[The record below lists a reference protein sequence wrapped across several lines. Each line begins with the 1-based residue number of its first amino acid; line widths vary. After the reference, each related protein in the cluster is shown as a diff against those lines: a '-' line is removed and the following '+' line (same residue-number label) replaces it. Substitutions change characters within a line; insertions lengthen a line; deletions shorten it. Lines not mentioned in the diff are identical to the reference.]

1 MRASRWNR
9 VRGHV
14 PGEGVRL
21 WVRHSGSLSPCA
33 GPRGWAGRM
42 PGTFRSGTWVFSER
56 PAGAAAGLS
65 VGPSGSESRG
75 HAHPGLAPPG
85 TGSGPRA
92 FAPRLPKDSGAS
104 VPLGLESP
112 LSPRFPFGP
121 AACGPPWL
129 GGGGAARGHWDP
141 RPHGEQPS
149 APRFP
154 ALSGPGTRRPRPG
167 AGPLSPAPGSSRSWA
182 TPLPPCEGTWGWRGL
197 GIRRRG
203 EGAPGD
209 CPALQLVKKVVQSG
223 DTACLQPTLDV
234 FSPEDRQLL
243 QGHCHARALAIL
255 RARPS
260 GAEGTAHTR
269 EAIAYLSLA
278 IFAAGRS
285 CPPALGFPSCAG
297 YVGAR

>member
-1 MRASRWNR
+1 MFQGKVSGFGSDIRVPCLPALGHAGGRGGCPGPSALGPGSSASGRQGQQRVSLWDRAAPRAAATPTR
-9 VRGHV
+9 VSLRPELAPV
-14 PGEGVRL
+14 PGHL
-21 WVRHSGSLSPCA
+21 LLA
-33 GPRGWAGRM
+33 
-42 PGTFRSGTWVFSER
+42 FRRTPV
-56 PAGAAAGLS
+56 P
-65 VGPSGSESRG
+65 
-75 HAHPGLAPPG
+75 
-85 TGSGPRA
+85 
-92 FAPRLPKDSGAS
+92 S
-104 VPLGLESP
+104 VPLGLERP

-154 ALSGPGTRRPRPG
+154 ALSGPGTRPPRPG

-260 GAEGTAHTR
+260 RAEGTAHTR